1 MIASFIAS
9 LSAAEKPSVSSS
21 RSAVL
26 QTQAHEE
33 DPIDYSDEGEAEEK
47 DMVEEDENDGD
58 TFLSERRGVYP

>member
-1 MIASFIAS
+1 M
-9 LSAAEKPSVSSS
+9 
-21 RSAVL
+21 L